1 MESPVRICIGAAIVV
16 NLLLICTLVNGGPL
30 SHEASSTTI
39 KDEKTTKYSRMNST
53 WTTKNQPKTP
63 DVALNELHPKE
74 STSEEHTEKNA
85 KYKDRGRVKFQ
96 SHLKSTSESPL
107 RRIKSSTEPTKY
119 VSSTTETMKSA
130 KIAND
135 IGKPRDKKSSEVSSS
150 TTSSTTSEEEE
161 ITESDDMQEMND
173 SQLAEADEDNIF
185 DRYTSS
191 KFQDSFNLPGYNDD
205 DSYKDKMY
213 SQTKHEFSN
222 FDKVLKHFSKNMFDS
237 SENDNVHG
245 DPYNSHSYFD
255 FEADLTTPR
264 NDYFDQKYADISSSI
279 MNNLASVKTKSPEM
293 NSTTPQDIIT
303 ENIGFEKLSNGSPNN
318 KSMMIIKNTKEIRR
332 LDNDQAGTANRELSD
347 IHGTSIYY
355 EMSVLST
362 ETYNI
367 NHSDDYDCDN
377 DTLPAETTMSTSLQE
392 EDQSLTAVQPVMATA
407 SSMPVTITAIPAIV
421 LPNVIPNSL
430 NTIIPIQD
438 SNIPISSQ
446 NYVSNTERTVK
457 VSPRNRNYSKR
468 LNLTGNKVSPNSVTP
483 QTIPTMNS
491 GWRPVTHKFYFTTPK
506 IKPIWI
512 APRRNISKVYKTSY
526 PTTIYAEHFNIKDKY
541 STTPRPMAPQKTIL
555 TTLPSDIDPVL
566 QSDVSGVEKF
576 VQSQIITDN
585 TIPTLSK
592 RGSMKFTTSVPLSAN
607 NTEHKD
613 PTNIIGTSKEGASSS
628 ISLTN
633 SSKEIETVDEAGTT
647 ASVSSASQTQF
658 VNKIS
663 STDKNT
669 PSKISTV
676 KTITPNLSVSLDEA
690 STIDKTGEMDLTDP
704 LSATTNSESDSTEE
718 KDYLN
723 QTGTI
728 GNSSATSN
736 ESLDQTE
743 SVSQSNSKNISE
755 TPFGKT
761 NKVREGSPPG
771 STESVGTASVE
782 DTDNTSQTSS
792 EWVTSVGGM
801 SINDLEIPPTMTAWA
816 LASLRTPPTMSIKV
830 LNGSQSTQ
838 KTVDENE
845 LQKVSEPLDQKET
858 TTVSTTP
865 TTTPVAAL
873 SNYVLKNITEIDQN
887 KLPWKP
893 IISIEVRDEK
903 EPVTKSERLPA
914 ESNISVQSSL
924 KPENTTKR
932 TQTEEKIAM
941 TTETIKINDAR
952 PSWIPAMINETTTE
966 ETDENEDEIQP
977 VDVKKSTGFESITKL
992 PSGVTTPTDENDT
1005 STEQSEVRT
1014 TTDYDITTIRFSYVP
1029 TEQMTETE
1037 VPIINKTW
1045 HKIIPTRTNK
1055 PTTPITTYRPTFS
1068 TTTEETEETTTMIVD
1083 TTPQLE
1089 SSSINDNATNQSHE
1103 GIGQTTTEEI
1113 TTNNPTTT
1121 YPTTSNP
1128 TTANPTTTN
1137 PTTDSTTECDETTT
1151 MTTAA
1156 SMMQRTD
1163 PEEMPQIA
1171 TTTEPPIQTK
1181 NESISEENSD
1191 SNEVIQDTTK
1201 PPTTTTIITTTT
1213 ITTTTEKGPE
1223 TTVVPSTTEQTTP
1236 GYSETTIKPNE
1247 NIPFHHEEDT
1257 TTESSEMTTK
1267 SINELEDLTSYTD
1280 DMTTE
1285 ASSRVFT
1292 NEETSSGATIAI
1304 VVTTIGVTAL
1314 ILLVVLLLVVRRRGR
1329 RGVYAQRCTPVSLDA
1344 YSLDSV
1350 SVGHRKG
1357 NHRLCSKRSYG
1368 NPAYDDEVTSH
1379 PMQYAALAN
1388 FALDVE
1394 SISAEFAEIPSVSVP
1409 PEAVPPGCEDK
1420 NRYSNVLPLP
1430 ETRVPLTRLG
1440 NDPTTEYMNANYVT
1454 GPGNIRNYYILCQ
1467 APLAN
1472 TVADFWRMIWEQN
1485 SRLIV
1490 MLTEYMENGVE
1501 KCYEY
1506 LPPSEVSDNK
1516 RCFGDF
1522 QVVLKK
1528 REQRDK
1534 YAISTLQ
1541 LIHMG
1546 TRTWREVTHLWYFW
1560 PAKGVPD
1567 DYDSVIDFISEMRS
1581 YMKISQT
1588 AKEYDEEGVEVIY
1601 GDDTKSSLET
1611 LSKLRSEGRASGRG
1625 PHVYSPA
1632 RAEEMMRSNN
1642 GTLRSQGVRP
1652 CVCVCASGAGRS
1664 AAMVALETCARALSA
1679 GAVDVPRV
1687 VRRLRAQR
1695 PHALANRHHYIFI
1708 YKVLSEYGNK
1718 LMGSGVDN
1726 I

>member
-16 NLLLICTLVNGGPL
+16 NLLLICTSVNGGPL
-30 SHEASSTTI
+30 SHDASSTTV
-39 KDEKTTKYSRMNST
+39 KDEKTTKYSRLNST
-53 WTTKNQPKTP
+53 WTTKNKPKTP

-96 SHLKSTSESPL
+96 THLKSTSESPL
-107 RRIKSSTEPTKY
+107 RRIKSTESPKY
-119 VSSTTETMKSA
+119 VSSTTETMRSA
-130 KIAND
+130 KIVND
-135 IGKPRDKKSSEVSSS
+135 IGNHRDKKSPEVSSS
-150 TTSSTTSEEEE
+150 TVSSTTSDEM
-161 ITESDDMQEMND
+161 TESDDTQEMND
-173 SQLAEADEDNIF
+173 SQLAEADEENIF

-191 KFQDSFNLPGYNDD
+191 KFHDSFNLPGYSDD
-205 DSYKDKMY
+205 DTYKDKMY
-213 SQTKHEFSN
+213 SQTKNEFSN
-222 FDKVLKHFSKNMFDS
+222 FDKILNHFSKDMFDS

-279 MNNLASVKTKSPEM
+279 INNLASVKTKAPDM

-303 ENIGFEKLSNGSPNN
+303 ENIGFEKLSNESPNN

-332 LDNDQAGTANRELSD
+332 LDNEQAGTANRELSD

-377 DTLPAETTMSTSLQE
+377 DTLPVETTMSTSLQE
-392 EDQSLTAVQPVMATA
+392 EDESLTAAQPAMVTA

-421 LPNVIPNSL
+421 LPNVIQNSL

-483 QTIPTMNS
+483 QSIPTMNS
-491 GWRPVTHKFYFTTPK
+491 GWRPVTRKFYYTTPK
-506 IKPIWI
+506 IKPIWM
-512 APRRNISKVYKTSY
+512 APRRNITKVYKTSY

-592 RGSMKFTTSVPLSAN
+592 RGSMKFTTSVPSTAN
-607 NTEHKD
+607 NTANAG
-613 PTNIIGTSKEGASSS
+613 PTNIIGTSKEGTSSS
-628 ISLTN
+628 ISLIE
-633 SSKEIETVDEAGTT
+633 SSKENGTVDDAGTT
-647 ASVSSASQTQF
+647 VSVSSPSQTQF
-658 VNKIS
+658 INKIS
-663 STDKNT
+663 STDE
-669 PSKISTV
+669 SKISSGKIV
-676 KTITPNLSVSLDEA
+676 TPNLSASVDETSA
-690 STIDKTGEMDLTDP
+690 IDKTGETDSTDS
-704 LSATTNSESDSTEE
+704 LSATTNSESDSAEE

-728 GNSSATSN
+728 TDGNSSTTSN

-743 SVSQSNSKNISE
+743 SISQSTTKDIIE
-755 TPFGKT
+755 TSFAKT
-761 NKVREGSPPG
+761 GKVREGSSLG
-771 STESVGTASVE
+771 STESVSTTSVE

-792 EWVTSVGGM
+792 EGVTSVGGM
-801 SINDLEIPPTMTAWA
+801 TVNDLEIPPTMTAWA

-830 LNGSQSTQ
+830 LNGSRSTQ
-838 KTVDENE
+838 KNVDENE
-845 LQKVSEPLDQKET
+845 LQKVSEPVDLKET
-858 TTVSTTP
+858 TTMSTTS

-873 SNYVLKNITEIDQN
+873 SNYVSKNITEIDQN

-893 IISIEVRDEK
+893 ITSVDVNDEK
-903 EPVTKSERLPA
+903 ETVTKSERLPA

-924 KPENTTKR
+924 KPENTTES
-932 TQTEEKIAM
+932 TQTEETIAL
-941 TTETIKINDAR
+941 TTETIKMNEVK

-1005 STEQSEVRT
+1005 ATEQSEVRS
-1014 TTDYDITTIRFSYVP
+1014 TTDYEITTVRFSYVP
-1029 TEQMTETE
+1029 TEQIVVTE

-1068 TTTEETEETTTMIVD
+1068 TTTEVTEETTTMIVD
-1083 TTPQLE
+1083 TTLQSEL
-1089 SSSINDNATNQSHE
+1089 SSKIIDNATNQSDE
-1103 GIGQTTTEEI
+1103 GIEQTTTEEM

-1121 YPTTSNP
+1121 YPTTINP
-1128 TTANPTTTN
+1128 TTTTN

-1156 SMMQRTD
+1156 SIIQGTE

-1171 TTTEPPIQTK
+1171 TTTEPPTQTK
-1181 NESISEENSD
+1181 NESCSEENSD

-1201 PPTTTTIITTTT
+1201 HPTTTTIITTTS
-1213 ITTTTEKGPE
+1213 ITTKTEKEPE
-1223 TTVVPSTTEQTTP
+1223 TTVIPSTTEQTTP
-1236 GYSETTIKPNE
+1236 GYSETTVKPNE
-1247 NIPFHHEEDT
+1247 NIPFDHKEYT
-1257 TTESSEMTTK
+1257 TTETPEITTK

-1304 VVTTIGVTAL
+1304 VVTTIGVIAL
-1314 ILLVVLLLVVRRRGR
+1314 VLLVVLLLVVRRRGR

-1379 PMQYAALAN
+1379 PMQYSALAN

-1440 NDPTTEYMNANYVT
+1440 NDPTTEYINANYVT

-1467 APLAN
+1467 APLSN

-1534 YAISTLQ
+1534 YAISSLQ
-1541 LIHMG
+1541 VIHLG

-1601 GDDTKSSLET
+1601 GDDSKSSLDN

-1632 RAEEMMRSNN
+1632 RAEEMMRSHN
-1642 GTLRSQGVRP
+1642 GTLRTQGNFRNMKTMHDQDGVRP
-1652 CVCVCASGAGRS
+1652 CVCVCASG
-1664 AAMVALETCARALSA
+1664 LETCARALSA